1 MIDPKYY
8 ETIPFLLKFDI
19 DLKKNEI
26 INTPFNYTNY
36 LDFLKKIVVL
46 KVYAV
51 FSSVFSALQFKLTI
65 VNVKLIIH

>member
-51 FSSVFSALQFKLTI
+51 FSALQFKLTI